1 MATAEIPTQATN
13 QARATLPQ
21 HGHSQAEVS
30 HMLSDIAEEDVHNWE
45 AKLMAGGTYPAGEDV
60 MEVAKDA
67 YLRFFSTNPLYTS
80 IFKSLEQ
87 MEREI
92 IEMTAALHHG
102 PQATGS
108 VTSGGSESILMGVK
122 IARDR
127 ARDLHPEITAPEM
140 IIPFSAHP
148 AFTKA
153 AHYFGLTKVEA
164 PLRDDLLLDVPA
176 YKRLITGNTV
186 LMIGSAPGMTLGMV
200 DPIEELAPI
209 AFERNI
215 NFHVDSCIG
224 GYFLPFVEKLGYPIP
239 KFDFRVPGVTTISAD
254 LHKFGYTAKGASTIL
269 SRDPDIFKYQVFK
282 FGAPH
287 RPDDWYVT
295 PSMTGTRPG
304 GAIAAA
310 WAVLQYLGEDGY
322 LRLVGQAMTYMQRFK
337 AGINAIPG
345 LQVMGDPAMTVFGY
359 TSTDPDLD
367 LFAIADG
374 LEAAGWIVFRDEYP
388 ARAIRFMQSPGHEPY
403 IDRYLD
409 DLRDIAE
416 KVRRGDITS
425 EGGKARY
432 S

>member
-1 MATAEIPTQATN
+1 MTAIDERGAAA
-13 QARATLPQ
+13 ARAHLPE
-21 HGHSQAEVS
+21 HGHSRTEITA
-30 HMLSDIAEEDVHNWE
+30 MLREAAREDVRDWE
-45 AKLMAGGTYPAGEDV
+45 ARLMAGGTYPAGEDV
-60 MEVAKDA
+60 IEVAKEA
-67 YLRFFSTNPLYTS
+67 YLAFFSTNPLYSS
-80 IFKSLEQ
+80 IFKSLAQ

-92 IEMTAALHHG
+92 VEMAAGLLHG
-102 PQATGS
+102 PNATGS

-127 ARDLHPEITAPEM
+127 ARDLHPEIGAPEM

-153 AHYFGLTKVEA
+153 AHYFGLKPVVA

-176 YKRLITGNTV
+176 YQRLINDNTV

-200 DPIEELAPI
+200 DPIEALAPI
-209 AFERNI
+209 ALDRNI

-224 GYFLPFVEKLGYPIP
+224 GYFLPFAEKLGYPIP

-269 SRDPDIFKYQVFK
+269 SRDPGVFSYQVFR

-322 LRLVGQAMTYMQRFK
+322 LRLVGQAMRYMDRFK

-345 LQVMGDPAMTVFGY
+345 LKVMGEPAMTVFGY
-359 TSTDPDLD
+359 TSARPELD
-367 LFAIADG
+367 IFAIADG
-374 LEAAGWIVFRDEYP
+374 LEARGWIVFRDEYP
-388 ARAIRFMQSPGHEPY
+388 AKAIRFMQSPGHEPY
-403 IDRYLD
+403 IDSYLA
-409 DLRDIAE
+409 DLREVAE
-416 KVRRGDITS
+416 LVRRGEIVSD
-425 EGGKARY
+425 GGQARY

>member
-1 MATAEIPTQATN
+1 MTAIDERPGTV
-13 QARATLPQ
+13 ARATLPE
-21 HGHSQAEVS
+21 HGHSRSEITA
-30 HMLSDIAEEDVHNWE
+30 MLREAAREDVTDWE
-45 AKLMAGGTYPAGEDV
+45 ARLMAGGTYPAGEDV
-60 MEVAKDA
+60 VEVAKEA
-67 YLRFFSTNPLYTS
+67 YMAFFSTNPLYTS
-80 IFKSLEQ
+80 IFKSLVQ
-87 MEREI
+87 MERDI
-92 IEMTAALHHG
+92 VEMATGILHG
-102 PQATGS
+102 PNATGS

-153 AHYFGLTKVEA
+153 AHYFGLKKVEA

-176 YKRLITGNTV
+176 YKRLINDNTV

-209 AFERNI
+209 ALERTI
-215 NFHVDSCIG
+215 SFHVDSCIG
-224 GYFLPFVEKLGYPIP
+224 GYFLPFAEKLGYPIP
-239 KFDFRVPGVTTISAD
+239 RFDFRVPGVTTISAD
-254 LHKFGYTAKGASTIL
+254 LHKFGYTAKGASTVL

-282 FGAPH
+282 FGAPE

-310 WAVLQYLGEDGY
+310 WAVMEYLGEDGY
-322 LRLVGQAMTYMQRFK
+322 LRVVGQAMRYMDRFK

-345 LQVMGDPAMTVFGY
+345 LTVMGQPAMTVFGY
-359 TSTDPDLD
+359 TSVDRKLD
-367 LFAIADG
+367 IFAIADG
-374 LEAAGWIVFRDEYP
+374 LEARGWLVFRDEYP
-388 ARAIRFMQSPGHEPY
+388 ARAIRFMQSAGHEPY
-403 IDRYLD
+403 IDSYLN
-409 DLRDIAE
+409 DLREVAE
-416 KVRRGDITS
+416 LVRNGEIVS
-425 EGGKARY
+425 EGGQARY